1 MQSIQREMKLEN
13 RFQSCAVLIGLR
25 HGNYLPKPL
34 HKVHR
39 TGILRHGTRLGQDFF
54 LAGAWWRKACTE
66 QALSV
71 TALLCGFDIVPGG
84 EGACAWMDQYCQVAS
99 PCVLDSN

>member
-1 MQSIQREMKLEN
+1 MQSIGREILLEN
-13 RFQSCAVLIGLR
+13 RFQSCAILIGLC

-39 TGILRHGTRLGQDFF
+39 TGILRHGKRLRQDFF
-54 LAGAWWRKACTE
+54 LAGASWCKACTK

-84 EGACAWMDQYCQVAS
+84 EGACAWMDVTRQRLVA
-99 PCVLDSN
+99 